1 MPRKFKKMLKNKG
14 KFKHSSRRK
23 DTRLRMKYKK
33 ESNRIICFEYLKPIH
48 MKPECP
54 KPKKRRYSCNKK
66 KKSLMVTWDDS
77 DIEKSSNL
85 DNEQANI
92 FLMADTNDKVEISLV
107 GKCQGLSWY
116 LDSGY
121 S

>member
-1 MPRKFKKMLKNKG
+1 
-14 KFKHSSRRK
+14 
-23 DTRLRMKYKK
+23 
-33 ESNRIICFEYLKPIH
+33 

-77 DIEKSSNL
+77 DSEKSSNL